1 MERNVRW
8 SFKNIFFVVCS
19 LVIPTACGGG
29 GGSDVT
35 DATRSYLDE
44 LQGTWVYS
52 SDDHYTGGACGLDVH
67 GAYGRRLTITITGDS
82 YASKDE
88 FCLILS
94 GNTGGYLESSSGN
107 GTVKVGQI
115 FLNVPSD
122 PSQNMR
128 AIDFISS
135 STFYTSYRV
144 NQTMLYVADSHNQV
158 DGSTEQLRAYMAPI
172 AFSKQ

>member
-1 MERNVRW
+1 MRW
-8 SFKNIFFVVCS
+8 SVKHTLPVFSFAF
-19 LVIPTACGGG
+19 LTACGGG
-29 GGSDVT
+29 SGSDVT
-35 DATRSYLDE
+35 GETRSYLDE

-52 SDDHYTGGACGLDVH
+52 SDDHYTGGACGLDLH
-67 GAYGRRLTITITGDS
+67 GAYGRRLTITITGNS
-82 YASKDE
+82 YVSKDE

-115 FLNVPSD
+115 FLNVPND

-135 STFYTSYRV
+135 TTFYTSYRV
-144 NQTMLYVADSHNQV
+144 NQTMLYVADALNQL
-158 DGSTEQLRAYMAPI
+158 DGSTEQRRAYMTPI